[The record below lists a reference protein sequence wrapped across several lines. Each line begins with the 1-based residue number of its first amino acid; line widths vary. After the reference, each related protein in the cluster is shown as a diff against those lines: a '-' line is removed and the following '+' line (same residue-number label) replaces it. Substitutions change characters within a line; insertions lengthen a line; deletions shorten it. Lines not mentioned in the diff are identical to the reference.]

1 MAAFIGLFGLLLFVI
16 GMVSVVALFLFKR
29 PKKKAGIIAIVG
41 LAMFITGIMIDPVNQ
56 DVAQT
61 EAVKENSE
69 KVVPEKTKVVTE
81 AKEKEENKPD
91 EKKTDTT
98 EKKQVPVIVP
108 DNKKASEDK
117 AEKPNQSTDTGG
129 TTAKIPVELVKV
141 IDGDTIK
148 IIFEGKEQN
157 VRYLLIDTPE
167 TNHPRLGKQP
177 FGEEAKVRNKE
188 LIENGKLEIEFDVGE
203 RFDKYDRLL
212 AYIYV
217 DGKSVQKI
225 LLSEGLARVA
235 YVYPPNTRHLD
246 PYEKSQVVAKEKK
259 IGIWSVE
266 NYATDSG
273 FNEQKVVKEKPAAPV
288 QKQTPPAAKP
298 ATPAPAPTPKPQPI
312 APTPPAE
319 QECNIK
325 GSNSGIYHT
334 PSSSYYHK
342 TTNVAQWFCSE
353 EEARN
358 AGYRAPKR

>member
-1 MAAFIGLFGLLLFVI
+1 
-16 GMVSVVALFLFKR
+16 MVSVVVLFLFKR
-29 PKKKAGIIAIVG
+29 PKVKAVIITSVG
-41 LAMFITGIMIDPVNQ
+41 LAMFITGIMIDPINQ
-56 DVAQT
+56 EVEQT
-61 EAVKENSE
+61 ELVKETPEKPASE
-69 KVVPEKTKVVTE
+69 KNEEVAEKEDVPKEKSKSDEEKTE
-81 AKEKEENKPD
+81 I
-91 EKKTDTT
+91 T

-117 AEKPNQSTDTGG
+117 TEKPNQSTDTGG

-148 IIFEGKEQN
+148 IIYEGKEQN

-167 TNHPRLGKQP
+167 TNHPKLGKQP
-177 FGEEAKVRNKE
+177 FGDEAKARNQQ

-203 RFDKYDRLL
+203 RFDKYNRLL

-246 PYEKSQVVAKEKK
+246 PYEKSQAIAKEEKL
-259 IGIWSVE
+259 GIWSVDD
-266 NYATDSG
+266 YATDNG
-273 FNEQKVVKEKPAAPV
+273 FNEQKVVKEKSTVPV
-288 QKQTPPAAKP
+288 QKQTPPAAEP
-298 ATPAPAPTPKPQPI
+298 AQTPKSQPV
-312 APTPPAE
+312 APTPPAV

-325 GSNSGIYHT
+325 GSSSGIYHT
-334 PSSSYYHK
+334 PSSSYYNR

-353 EEARN
+353 QEAIN